1 MKPSRHNSH
10 KRHFSRNRTYSK
22 QWDASVGVRLNIPLY
37 DGGMTNS
44 RVRESLAL
52 QSKKERDVQRVKA
65 EAALAAEAAYLE
77 ADGLIAEAQSLKAAE
92 TSGEVSLE
100 SNQLGFEVGLRMNS
114 DVLNAQ
120 QQLFTVPAI

>member
-1 MKPSRHNSH
+1 
-10 KRHFSRNRTYSK
+10 
-22 QWDASVGVRLNIPLY
+22 
-37 DGGMTNS
+37 MTSS

-65 EAALAAEAAYLE
+65 EAALAAETAYLE
-77 ADGLIAEAQSLKAAE
+77 ADGFIAEAQSLKAAE

-100 SNQLGFEVGLRMNS
+100 SNQLGFEVGLRMSS

-120 QQLFTVPAI
+120 HQLFTVRRDWIKAQVEALLATLRLKASVGALGEEEMGALNRWL